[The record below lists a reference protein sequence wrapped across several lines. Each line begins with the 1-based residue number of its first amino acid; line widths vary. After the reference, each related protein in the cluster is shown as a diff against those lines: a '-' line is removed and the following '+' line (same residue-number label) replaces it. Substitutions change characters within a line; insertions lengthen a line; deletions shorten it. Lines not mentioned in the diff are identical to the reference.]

1 MVLEVKLDA
10 VEDLEKIVR
19 EMVAAMVQTAGR
31 QRWYNLKDACEYKG
45 VTYGTVKCDS
55 YRQPLG
61 GRPDAFVTGRYRDGA
76 NAKAFIGI
84 GVCSVEAKA
93 TGGDSANNER
103 GPKESFCGGGGGGRK

>member
-1 MVLEVKLDA
+1 MVFEVKLDA

-61 GRPDAFVTGRYRDGA
+61 GRPDALI
-76 NAKAFIGI
+76 N
-84 GVCSVEAKA
+84 
-93 TGGDSANNER
+93 
-103 GPKESFCGGGGGGRK
+103 GRKMWKSESIEEWLDITDENIEEYIARCRGRAN